1 MTPAI
6 VKKGLSGIL
15 HEGCLIHQLHSSTSA
30 ASVSFISL
38 KPNTLLVYVH
48 HAKVW
53 AWPVHRR
60 PWALELAL
68 WLNRSLEGWLLILS
82 SFYRYGSFWYP
93 IISRPASPTLGPNC
107 FILQNPS
114 FEIRTYPSLIHF
126 HTDKPSSSLSSS
138 FSPVYRP
145 VNSNLSHLMA
155 RIS

>member
-60 PWALELAL
+60 PWALGLAL

-114 FEIRTYPSLIHF
+114 FEIRTYPSLSTSIPINRRRLFPRHSVQRI
-126 HTDKPSSSLSSS
+126 DQWSST
-138 FSPVYRP
+138 FF
-145 VNSNLSHLMA
+145 
-155 RIS
+155 ISWHA